1 VVLSRQGME
10 KFSFWRWLILVA
22 FSAACI
28 SNTVQIITFA
38 AVATDVQRFYHV
50 GPDLADS
57 LTSCNMMVYVVFVF
71 PAAFFLERFGLSVG
85 VITATTLTCLGSWI
99 RIFGGTS
106 DGFHAL
112 LVGQIVESIANVVFM
127 NAPAALSAAHFPQNE
142 RNLATSIAAMS
153 NAVGSGIGLGVSPM
167 LISSDAS
174 SSSSPPPLPDFQRL
188 VSVQAFASTALCL
201 FTLSTFCI
209 SSVFGVEGSPKEMD
223 GITMNRR
230 GDMVTEMKACIRSP
244 SFLTL
249 FTAFS
254 LGFGVFNAISTLIG
268 DLMHPTGYTD
278 DQAGLLGTFILVGG
292 VCGSAVIGSYLDR
305 SKRLKETMQRML
317 TMSIF
322 TIFLLCYVFLSPSHS
337 NIFLSCIGFMAGF
350 FLVPLLPI
358 GLELGAESSY
368 PTSEALSSSLLVLGG
383 QVCGV
388 LLIAGMELLAGSY
401 ACKERYSLSPDP
413 AVPCRFPCCLL
424 CLNSTSNDATVL
436 EPARDATSSLALM
449 VGVLVISCCVSW
461 SFRGEYLRMQ
471 AEDQLDAEL
480 MRDKGLGG
488 RGAAQNIDLTSLL
501 ACTS

>member
-1 VVLSRQGME
+1 MFMLLIAWVCLQFKSSRSLQWQQVDEESCRGG
-10 KFSFWRWLILVA
+10 
-22 FSAACI
+22 
-28 SNTVQIITFA
+28 FA
-38 AVATDVQRFYHV
+38 HRNCPDVQRFYHV

-127 NAPAALSAAHFPQNE
+127 NAPAALSAA
-142 RNLATSIAAMS
+142 TSIAAMS
-153 NAVGSGIGLGVSPM
+153 NAVGSGDRLVPATRGRRIRAIQGSGS
-167 LISSDAS
+167 AS
-174 SSSSPPPLPDFQRL
+174 RPCSYHRMPPPPPLLLR
-188 VSVQAFASTALCL
+188 SR
-201 FTLSTFCI
+201 TF
-209 SSVFGVEGSPKEMD
+209 SVFGVEGSPKEMD

-254 LGFGVFNAISTLIG
+254 LG
-268 DLMHPTGYTD
+268 
-278 DQAGLLGTFILVGG
+278 TFILVGG

-305 SKRLKETMQRML
+305 SKRLKETMQRI
-317 TMSIF
+317 S
-322 TIFLLCYVFLSPSHS
+322 
-337 NIFLSCIGFMAGF
+337 SCSVTSSCRLRIVTSSCPA
-350 FLVPLLPI
+350 LVSWQI

-383 QVCGV
+383 QEPISHRPPLLISVQVCGV

-449 VGVLVISCCVSW
+449 VRDEMEGRRRKGTVPGRRRWAAGGSDRPAQVGVLVISCCVSW

-471 AEDQLDAEL
+471 VVWRREGGMRVEL
-480 MRDKGLGG
+480 LAGG
-488 RGAAQNIDLTSLL
+488 RSARR
-501 ACTS
+501 